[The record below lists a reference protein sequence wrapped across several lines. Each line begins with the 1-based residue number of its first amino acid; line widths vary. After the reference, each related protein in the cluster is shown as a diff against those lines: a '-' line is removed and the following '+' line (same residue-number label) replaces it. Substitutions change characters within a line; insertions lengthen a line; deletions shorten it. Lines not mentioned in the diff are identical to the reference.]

1 MHESMIIKYEPASKP
16 EHTSMRRLFLNPE
29 AQPAAATFGG
39 QGKLESSFDRED
51 YPVQPSHKVKVDIR
65 LPAKGNSK
73 VHGARPVH

>member
-1 MHESMIIKYEPASKP
+1 MHLKYEPASLP
-16 EHTSMRRLFLNPE
+16 EQISMKRLFLNPE

-51 YPVQPSHKVKVDIR
+51 YPVQPSHQVKVDIR
-65 LPAKGNSK
+65 LPATGDSK